1 MNTPFLHLRL
11 FLVAA
16 LSLLSSACATLEG
29 PPNPD
34 DPYEGFNRTVFE
46 FNDTVDEY
54 AFKPLARG
62 YNFVMPDFASKG
74 VTNFFNNLDDIVVF
88 FNQIFQF
95 KLRDAAAT
103 SARLV
108 FNTTFGLLG
117 LIDVATDM
125 GLEKK
130 NEDFGQT
137 LAVWGVGS
145 GNYVVL
151 PFIGPS
157 TIRDT
162 AGLAVDWTY
171 FDPVLNNQSDVGALM
186 GLTIKYIDVRA
197 GLLKASNILE
207 DTVPDRYAFVRD
219 AWLSQ
224 REFLIYDGNP
234 PLPEDSFS
242 EDELFKDENLF
253 EDENLFR
260 DEGLDGESP
269 LPDELSA
276 PTTDTQP
283 DPKQVKPTVLNE
295 PRMKSNMEIILEGGR
310 TRAPEPADELP
321 ADELPAD
328 ELQGDDLPVDD
339 IPSGGAANDQIP
351 VEDDQPAVNEPVNE

>member
-1 MNTPFLHLRL
+1 MT
-11 FLVAA
+11 A
-16 LSLLSSACATLEG
+16 LTMLSSACATLDG

-34 DPYEGFNRTVFE
+34 DPYESYNRAMFE

-95 KLRDAAAT
+95 KLADAAAT

-108 FNTTFGLLG
+108 FNSTFGLFG
-117 LIDVATDM
+117 LIDVASDM
-125 GLEKK
+125 GLAKQ

-219 AWLSQ
+219 GWLSQ

-234 PLPEDSFS
+234 PLAEDSFS

-253 EDENLFR
+253 EDENLFN
-260 DEGLDGESP
+260 DEGLDGESQIP
-269 LPDELSA
+269 VEQTAPGTDMQPDM
-276 PTTDTQP
+276 QP
-283 DPKQVKPTVLNE
+283 GSQSDPKQVNPKILNE
-295 PRMKSNMEIILEGGR
+295 PRMKSNMEMILEGGR
-310 TRAPEPADELP
+310 TRAPEAADEQQGDDLPADDLPPDELP
-321 ADELPAD
+321 AD
-328 ELQGDDLPVDD
+328 QM
-339 IPSGGAANDQIP
+339 P
-351 VEDDQPAVNEPVNE
+351 VEDDTPAVDQPVTE